1 VPHQLLRIVDA
12 NLNRSAEGL
21 RVLEDIARFVLSDAT
36 LSQQLR
42 TIRHSLAEVGESLGI
57 ILLEE
62 RDSEHDVGRENVIAR
77 PPSASASRP
86 SVIASHPSVIA
97 SRRRGNLN
105 RQSYPD
111 LVSLVEANAN
121 RVEESLR
128 VLEELAKLDELSSKL
143 DAVKFEKVRFLLY
156 SVEKEMVSRLT
167 RQDKMKE
174 LTGLYVIVDRQVLGG
189 RDELDVA
196 REVIQGGAKVIQLR
210 DKQRSMVELLPIA
223 ERLKE
228 LCLKAGI
235 LFIINDY
242 LDLALAVD
250 ADGLHIGYGDLPVHV
265 ARRELP
271 MAKIIGSSV
280 TTVSRAIEVGDE
292 GADYISVGSMFPTES
307 KEGAIVVGLDMLK
320 QVREA
325 VSSPVVAIGGID
337 KSNIGEVIA
346 AGADCVAVISA
357 VLSKPDVKKAT
368 KGLVNEIRK
377 AKRKCQG

>member
-1 VPHQLLRIVDA
+1 VPHQPLRIVDA
-12 NLNRSAEGL
+12 NLNRSVEGL
-21 RVLEDIARFVLSDAT
+21 RVLGDVARFVLNDAT

-42 TIRHSLAEVGESLGI
+42 GTRHSLAEVGESLGI

-62 RDSEHDVGRENVIAR
+62 RDAEHDVGRENVIAR
-77 PPSASASRP
+77 PPSLITSR
-86 SVIASHPSVIA
+86 PSVIA
-97 SRRRGNLN
+97 SRRRSNLN
-105 RQSYPD
+105 KQSYPD
-111 LVSLVEANAN
+111 LASLVGANAN

-143 DAVKFEKVRFLLY
+143 DAAKFEKMRFRLY
-156 SVEKEMVSRLT
+156 SVGKEMVSRLT
-167 RQDKMKE
+167 RQDKLKE

-189 RDELDVA
+189 RDELEVA

-210 DKQRSMVELLPIA
+210 DKQRNMVELLPVA
-223 ERLKE
+223 EKLKE

-265 ARRELP
+265 VRRELP
-271 MAKIIGSSV
+271 AAKIIGSSV
-280 TTVSRAIEVGDE
+280 TTVSRAIEAGGE

-307 KEGAIVVGLDMLK
+307 KEGAIVVGLDTLK
-320 QVREA
+320 QVKEA

-337 KSNIGEVIA
+337 QSNVGEVIA

-357 VLSKPDVKKAT
+357 VLSTPDIKKAT

-377 AKRKCQG
+377 AREKCQG

>member
-1 VPHQLLRIVDA
+1 MPHQPLRIVDV
-12 NLNRSAEGL
+12 NLNRSVEGL
-21 RVLEDIARFVLSDAT
+21 RVLEDVARFVLNDAT

-42 TIRHSLAEVGESLGI
+42 STRHSLAEVGESLGI

-77 PPSASASRP
+77 PPS
-86 SVIASHPSVIA
+86 VIASPPPVIA
-97 SRRRGNLN
+97 SRRRSNLN

-111 LVSLVEANAN
+111 LASLVGANAN

-143 DAVKFEKVRFLLY
+143 DATRFEKVRFRLY

-167 RQDKMKE
+167 RQDKLKE

-189 RDELDVA
+189 RDELEVA

-210 DKQRSMVELLPIA
+210 DKQRSMVELLPVA

-250 ADGLHIGYGDLPVHV
+250 ADGLHIGYGDLPVQV

-280 TTVSRAIEVGDE
+280 TTVSRAIEAGDE
-292 GADYISVGSMFPTES
+292 GVDYISVGSMFPTES

-337 KSNIGEVIA
+337 KSNVGEIIA

-357 VLSKPDVKKAT
+357 VLSTPDVKKAT
-368 KGLVNEIRK
+368 KGLVSEIKK
-377 AKRKCQG
+377 ARRKCQG

>member
-1 VPHQLLRIVDA
+1 MPHQPLRIVDA
-12 NLNRSAEGL
+12 NLNRSVEGL
-21 RVLEDIARFVLSDAT
+21 RVLEDVARFVLNDAT

-42 TIRHSLAEVGESLGI
+42 STRHSLAEVGESLGI

-62 RDSEHDVGRENVIAR
+62 RDSEHDVGRENVIAK
-77 PPSASASRP
+77 PP
-86 SVIASHPSVIA
+86 SVIASPPPVIA
-97 SRRRGNLN
+97 SRRRSNLN
-105 RQSYPD
+105 KQSYPD
-111 LVSLVEANAN
+111 LASLVGANAN

-128 VLEELAKLDELSSKL
+128 VLEELAKLDELSPKL
-143 DAVKFEKVRFLLY
+143 DAAKFEKVRFRLY

-167 RQDKMKE
+167 RQDKLKE

-189 RDELDVA
+189 RDELEVA

-210 DKQRSMVELLPIA
+210 DKQRSMVELLPVA

-265 ARRELP
+265 VRRELP
-271 MAKIIGSSV
+271 AAKIIGSSV
-280 TTVSRAIEVGDE
+280 TTLSRAIEAGDE
-292 GADYISVGSMFPTES
+292 GADYISVGSMFPTGS
-307 KEGAIVVGLDMLK
+307 KEGAIVVGLDILK

-325 VSSPVVAIGGID
+325 VSLPLVAIGGID
-337 KSNIGEVIA
+337 QSNVGEVIA

-357 VLSKPDVKKAT
+357 VLSTPDVKKAT
-368 KGLVNEIRK
+368 KGLVSEIRK
-377 AKRKCQG
+377 ARRKCQG

>member
-1 VPHQLLRIVDA
+1 VPHQPLRIVDA
-12 NLNRSAEGL
+12 NLNRSVEGL
-21 RVLEDIARFVLSDAT
+21 RVLEDVARFVLNDAT

-42 TIRHSLAEVGESLGI
+42 STRHSLAEVGESLGI

-77 PPSASASRP
+77 PPSLITSRP
-86 SVIASHPSVIA
+86 SVIANQ
-97 SRRRGNLN
+97 RRSNLN

-111 LVSLVEANAN
+111 LASLVGANAN
-121 RVEESLR
+121 RVGESLR

-143 DAVKFEKVRFLLY
+143 DAAKFEKVRFRLY

-167 RQDKMKE
+167 RQDKLKE

-189 RDELDVA
+189 RDELEVA

-210 DKQRSMVELLPIA
+210 DKQRNMVELLPVA

-271 MAKIIGSSV
+271 AAKIIGSSV
-280 TTVSRAIEVGDE
+280 TTVSWAIEAGDE
-292 GADYISVGSMFPTES
+292 GADYISVGSMFPTGS
-307 KEGAIVVGLDMLK
+307 KEGAIVVGLDILK

-337 KSNIGEVIA
+337 KSNVGEVIA

-357 VLSKPDVKKAT
+357 VLSTPDVKKAT
-368 KGLVNEIRK
+368 KGLVSEIRK
-377 AKRKCQG
+377 ARRKCQG

>member
-1 VPHQLLRIVDA
+1 MPHQPLRIVDA
-12 NLNRSAEGL
+12 NLNRSVEGL
-21 RVLEDIARFVLSDAT
+21 RVLEDVARFVLNDAT

-42 TIRHSLAEVGESLGI
+42 STRHSLAEVGESLGI

-77 PPSASASRP
+77 PPSLITSRP
-86 SVIASHPSVIA
+86 SVIANQ
-97 SRRRGNLN
+97 RRSNLN

-111 LVSLVEANAN
+111 LASLVGANAN

-128 VLEELAKLDELSSKL
+128 VLEELAKLGELSSKL
-143 DAVKFEKVRFLLY
+143 DAAKFEKDRFRLY

-167 RQDKMKE
+167 RQDKLKE
-174 LTGLYVIVDRQVLGG
+174 LTGLYVIVDRQILGG
-189 RDELDVA
+189 RDELEVA

-210 DKQRSMVELLPIA
+210 DKQRSMVELLPVA
-223 ERLKE
+223 ERLRK

-271 MAKIIGSSV
+271 AAKIIGSSV
-280 TTVSRAIEVGDE
+280 TTVSWAIEAGDE

-307 KEGAIVVGLDMLK
+307 KEGAIVVGLDMLR
-320 QVREA
+320 QVRDA

-337 KSNIGEVIA
+337 ESNVGEVIA

-357 VLSKPDVKKAT
+357 VLSTPDVKKAT
-368 KGLVNEIRK
+368 KGLVSEIRK
-377 AKRKCQG
+377 ARRKCQG

>member
-77 PPSASASRP
+77 PPS
-86 SVIASHPSVIA
+86 VIATGPSVIA

-105 RQSYPD
+105 RQSYHD

-121 RVEESLR
+121 RAEESLR

-143 DAVKFEKVRFLLY
+143 DATNFEKVRFLLY

-167 RQDKMKE
+167 RQDKLKG

-189 RDELDVA
+189 RDELEVA

-210 DKQRSMVELLPIA
+210 DKQRSMVELLPVA

-228 LCLKAGI
+228 VCLKAGI

-271 MAKIIGSSV
+271 MTKIIGSSV
-280 TTVSRAIEVGDE
+280 TTVSRAIEGGGE

-337 KSNIGEVIA
+337 KSNVGEVIA

-368 KGLVNEIRK
+368 EGLVSEIRK

>member
-1 VPHQLLRIVDA
+1 VPHQPLRIVDA
-12 NLNRSAEGL
+12 NLNRSVEGL
-21 RVLEDIARFVLSDAT
+21 RVLEDVARFVLNDAT

-42 TIRHSLAEVGESLGI
+42 STRHSLAEVGESLGI

-62 RDSEHDVGRENVIAR
+62 RDSKHDVGRENVIAR
-77 PPSASASRP
+77 PPS
-86 SVIASHPSVIA
+86 VIANRPSVIA
-97 SRRRGNLN
+97 SRRRSNLS

-111 LVSLVEANAN
+111 LASLVGANAN

-128 VLEELAKLDELSSKL
+128 VLEELAKLGELSSKL
-143 DAVKFEKVRFLLY
+143 DAAKFEKVRFRLY

-167 RQDKMKE
+167 RQDKLKE
-174 LTGLYVIVDRQVLGG
+174 LTGLYVIVDRQVLGS
-189 RDELDVA
+189 RDELEVA

-210 DKQRSMVELLPIA
+210 DKQRSMVELLPVA

-271 MAKIIGSSV
+271 AAKIIGSSV
-280 TTVSRAIEVGDE
+280 TTVSRAIEAGDE

-337 KSNIGEVIA
+337 KSNVGEVIA

-357 VLSKPDVKKAT
+357 VLCTPDVKKAT
-368 KGLVNEIRK
+368 KGLVSEIRK
-377 AKRKCQG
+377 ARRKCQG

>member
-1 VPHQLLRIVDA
+1 VPHQPLRIVDA
-12 NLNRSAEGL
+12 NLNRSVEGL
-21 RVLEDIARFVLSDAT
+21 RVLEDVARFVLNDAT

-42 TIRHSLAEVGESLGI
+42 STRHSLAEVGESLGI

-62 RDSEHDVGRENVIAR
+62 RDSKHDVGRENVIAR
-77 PPSASASRP
+77 PPS
-86 SVIASHPSVIA
+86 VIANRPSVIA
-97 SRRRGNLN
+97 SRRRSNLN

-111 LVSLVEANAN
+111 LASLVGANAN

-128 VLEELAKLDELSSKL
+128 VLEELAKLGELSSKL
-143 DAVKFEKVRFLLY
+143 DAAKFEKVRFRLY

-167 RQDKMKE
+167 RQDKLKE
-174 LTGLYVIVDRQVLGG
+174 LTGLYVIVDRQVLGS
-189 RDELDVA
+189 RDELEVA

-210 DKQRSMVELLPIA
+210 DKQRSMVELLPVA
-223 ERLKE
+223 ERLRK

-250 ADGLHIGYGDLPVHV
+250 ADGLHIGHGDLPVHV
-265 ARRELP
+265 VRRELP
-271 MAKIIGSSV
+271 AAKIIGSSV
-280 TTVSRAIEVGDE
+280 TTVSRAIEAGDE

-307 KEGAIVVGLDMLK
+307 KEGAIVVGLDILR

-337 KSNIGEVIA
+337 KSNVGEVIA

-357 VLSKPDVKKAT
+357 VLCTPDVKKAT
-368 KGLVNEIRK
+368 KGLVSEIRK
-377 AKRKCQG
+377 ARRKCQG

>member
-1 VPHQLLRIVDA
+1 MPHQPLRIVDA
-12 NLNRSAEGL
+12 NLNRSVEGL
-21 RVLEDIARFVLSDAT
+21 RVLEDVARFVLNDAT

-42 TIRHSLAEVGESLGI
+42 STRHSLAEVGESLGI

-62 RDSEHDVGRENVIAR
+62 RDSKHDVGRENVIAR
-77 PPSASASRP
+77 PPS
-86 SVIASHPSVIA
+86 VIANQ
-97 SRRRGNLN
+97 RRSNLN

-111 LVSLVEANAN
+111 LASLVGANAN

-128 VLEELAKLDELSSKL
+128 VLEELAKLGELSSKL
-143 DAVKFEKVRFLLY
+143 DAAKFEKVRFRLY

-167 RQDKMKE
+167 RQDKLKE
-174 LTGLYVIVDRQVLGG
+174 LTGLYVIVDRQVLGS
-189 RDELDVA
+189 RDELEVA

-210 DKQRSMVELLPIA
+210 DKQRSMVELLPVA
-223 ERLKE
+223 ERLRK

-250 ADGLHIGYGDLPVHV
+250 ADGLHIGHGDLPVHV
-265 ARRELP
+265 VRRELP
-271 MAKIIGSSV
+271 AAKIIGSSV
-280 TTVSRAIEVGDE
+280 TTVSRAIEAGDE

-307 KEGAIVVGLDMLK
+307 KEGAIVVGLDILR

-337 KSNIGEVIA
+337 KSNVGEVIA

-357 VLSKPDVKKAT
+357 VLSTPDVKKAT
-368 KGLVNEIRK
+368 KGLVSEIRK
-377 AKRKCQG
+377 ARRKCQG

>member
-1 VPHQLLRIVDA
+1 VPHQPLRIVDA
-12 NLNRSAEGL
+12 NLNRSVEGL
-21 RVLEDIARFVLSDAT
+21 RVLEDVARFVLNDAT

-42 TIRHSLAEVGESLGI
+42 STRHSLAEVGESLGI

-62 RDSEHDVGRENVIAR
+62 RDSKHDVGRENVIAR
-77 PPSASASRP
+77 PPS
-86 SVIASHPSVIA
+86 VIANRPSVIA
-97 SRRRGNLN
+97 SRRRSNLS

-111 LVSLVEANAN
+111 LASLVGANAN

-128 VLEELAKLDELSSKL
+128 VLEELAKLGELSSKL
-143 DAVKFEKVRFLLY
+143 DAAKFEKVRFRLY

-167 RQDKMKE
+167 RQDKLKE
-174 LTGLYVIVDRQVLGG
+174 LTGLYVIVDRQVLGS
-189 RDELDVA
+189 RDELEVA

-210 DKQRSMVELLPIA
+210 DKQRSMVELLPVA
-223 ERLKE
+223 ERLRK

-271 MAKIIGSSV
+271 AAKIIGSSV
-280 TTVSRAIEVGDE
+280 TTVSRAIEAGDE

-337 KSNIGEVIA
+337 KSNVGEVIA

-357 VLSKPDVKKAT
+357 VLCTPDVKKAT
-368 KGLVNEIRK
+368 KGLVSEIRK
-377 AKRKCQG
+377 ARRKCQG

>member
-1 VPHQLLRIVDA
+1 MPHQLLRIVDA

-21 RVLEDIARFVLSDAT
+21 RVLEDVARFVLNDAT

-42 TIRHSLAEVGESLGI
+42 TTRHSLAEVGESLGI

-62 RDSEHDVGRENVIAR
+62 RDSEHDVGRENVID
-77 PPSASASRP
+77 SCP
-86 SVIASHPSVIA
+86 SVVASPPSVIA
-97 SRRRGNLN
+97 SRRRSNLN
-105 RQSYPD
+105 KQSYPD
-111 LVSLVEANAN
+111 LASLVEANAN

-143 DAVKFEKVRFLLY
+143 DATRFEKVRFCLY
-156 SVEKEMVSRLT
+156 SVEKKMVSRLT
-167 RQDKMKE
+167 RQDKLKE

-189 RDELDVA
+189 RDELEVA

-210 DKQRSMVELLPIA
+210 DKQRSMVELLPVA
-223 ERLKE
+223 EGLKE

-280 TTVSRAIEVGDE
+280 TTVSRAIEAGDE

-307 KEGAIVVGLDMLK
+307 KEGAIVVGLDILK

-337 KSNIGEVIA
+337 QSNVGEVIA

-357 VLSKPDVKKAT
+357 VLSKPDIKKAT
-368 KGLVNEIRK
+368 KGLVSEIRK

>member
-1 VPHQLLRIVDA
+1 VPHQPLRIVDA
-12 NLNRSAEGL
+12 NLNRSVEGL
-21 RVLEDIARFVLSDAT
+21 RVLEDVARFVLNDAT

-42 TIRHSLAEVGESLGI
+42 STRHSLAEVGESLGI

-62 RDSEHDVGRENVIAR
+62 RDSKHDVGRENVIAR
-77 PPSASASRP
+77 PPS
-86 SVIASHPSVIA
+86 VIANRPSVIA
-97 SRRRGNLN
+97 SRRRSNLN

-111 LVSLVEANAN
+111 LASLVGANAN

-128 VLEELAKLDELSSKL
+128 VLEELAKLGELSSKL
-143 DAVKFEKVRFLLY
+143 DAAKFEKVRFRLY

-167 RQDKMKE
+167 RQDKLKE
-174 LTGLYVIVDRQVLGG
+174 LTGLYVIVDRQVLGS
-189 RDELDVA
+189 RDELEVA

-210 DKQRSMVELLPIA
+210 DKQRSMVELLPVA
-223 ERLKE
+223 ERLRK

-250 ADGLHIGYGDLPVHV
+250 ADGLHIGHGDLPVHV
-265 ARRELP
+265 VRRELP
-271 MAKIIGSSV
+271 AAKIIGSSV
-280 TTVSRAIEVGDE
+280 TTVSRAIEAGDE
-292 GADYISVGSMFPTES
+292 GADYISVGAMFPTES

-337 KSNIGEVIA
+337 KSNVGEVIA

-357 VLSKPDVKKAT
+357 VLCTPDVKKAT
-368 KGLVNEIRK
+368 KGLVSEIRK
-377 AKRKCQG
+377 ARRKCQG

>member
-1 VPHQLLRIVDA
+1 VPHQPLRIVDA
-12 NLNRSAEGL
+12 NLNRSVEGL
-21 RVLEDIARFVLSDAT
+21 RVLEDVARFVLNDAT

-42 TIRHSLAEVGESLGI
+42 STRHSLAEVGESLGI

-62 RDSEHDVGRENVIAR
+62 RDSEHDVGRENVIAK
-77 PPSASASRP
+77 PP
-86 SVIASHPSVIA
+86 SVIASPPPVIA
-97 SRRRGNLN
+97 SRRRSNLN
-105 RQSYPD
+105 KQSYPD
-111 LVSLVEANAN
+111 LASLVGANAN

-128 VLEELAKLDELSSKL
+128 VLEELAKLGELSSKL
-143 DAVKFEKVRFLLY
+143 DAAKFEKVRFRLY

-167 RQDKMKE
+167 RQDKLKE
-174 LTGLYVIVDRQVLGG
+174 LTGLYVIVDRQVLGS
-189 RDELDVA
+189 RDELEVA

-210 DKQRSMVELLPIA
+210 DKQRSMVELLPVA

-242 LDLALAVD
+242 LELALAVD

-271 MAKIIGSSV
+271 AAKIIGSSV
-280 TTVSRAIEVGDE
+280 TTVSRAIEAGDE

-307 KEGAIVVGLDMLK
+307 KEGAIVVGLDILR

-337 KSNIGEVIA
+337 QSNVGEVIA

-357 VLSKPDVKKAT
+357 VLSTPDVKKAT
-368 KGLVNEIRK
+368 KGLVSEIRK
-377 AKRKCQG
+377 ARRKCQG

>member
-1 VPHQLLRIVDA
+1 MPHQPLRIVDV
-12 NLNRSAEGL
+12 NLNRSVEGL
-21 RVLEDIARFVLSDAT
+21 RVLEDVARFVLNDAT

-42 TIRHSLAEVGESLGI
+42 STRHSLAEVGESLGI

-62 RDSEHDVGRENVIAR
+62 RDSEHDVGRENG
-77 PPSASASRP
+77 
-86 SVIASHPSVIA
+86 IA
-97 SRRRGNLN
+97 SRRRSNLN

-111 LVSLVEANAN
+111 LASLVGANAN

-128 VLEELAKLDELSSKL
+128 VLEELAKLDELSFKL
-143 DAVKFEKVRFLLY
+143 DAARFEKVRFRLY

-167 RQDKMKE
+167 RQDKLKE

-189 RDELDVA
+189 RDELEVA
-196 REVIQGGAKVIQLR
+196 REVIQGGARVIQLR
-210 DKQRSMVELLPIA
+210 DKQRSMVELLPVA

-250 ADGLHIGYGDLPVHV
+250 ADGLHIGYGDLPVQV

-292 GADYISVGSMFPTES
+292 GADYIAVGSMFPTES

-337 KSNIGEVIA
+337 KSNVGEVIA

-357 VLSKPDVKKAT
+357 VLSTPDVKKAT
-368 KGLVNEIRK
+368 KGLVSEIRK
-377 AKRKCQG
+377 ARRKCQG

>member
-1 VPHQLLRIVDA
+1 VPHQPLRIVDA
-12 NLNRSAEGL
+12 NLNRSVEGL
-21 RVLEDIARFVLSDAT
+21 RVLEDVARFVLNDAT

-42 TIRHSLAEVGESLGI
+42 STRHSLAEVGESLGI

-62 RDSEHDVGRENVIAR
+62 RDSKHDVGRENVIAR
-77 PPSASASRP
+77 PPS
-86 SVIASHPSVIA
+86 VIANRPSVIA
-97 SRRRGNLN
+97 SRRRSNLS

-111 LVSLVEANAN
+111 LASLVGANAN

-128 VLEELAKLDELSSKL
+128 VLEELAKLGELSSKL
-143 DAVKFEKVRFLLY
+143 DAAKFEKVRFRLY

-167 RQDKMKE
+167 RQDKLKE
-174 LTGLYVIVDRQVLGG
+174 LTGLYVIVDRQVLGS
-189 RDELDVA
+189 RDELEVA

-210 DKQRSMVELLPIA
+210 DKQRSMVELLPVA
-223 ERLKE
+223 ERLRK

-250 ADGLHIGYGDLPVHV
+250 ADGLHIGHGDLPVHV
-265 ARRELP
+265 VRRELP
-271 MAKIIGSSV
+271 AAKIIGSSV
-280 TTVSRAIEVGDE
+280 TTVSRAIEAGDE

-307 KEGAIVVGLDMLK
+307 KEGAIVVGLDMLR

-337 KSNIGEVIA
+337 KSNVGEVIA

-357 VLSKPDVKKAT
+357 VLCTPDVKKAT
-368 KGLVNEIRK
+368 KGLVSEIRK
-377 AKRKCQG
+377 ARRKCQG

>member
-1 VPHQLLRIVDA
+1 MPHQPLRIVDV
-12 NLNRSAEGL
+12 NLNRSVEGL
-21 RVLEDIARFVLSDAT
+21 RVLEDVARFVLNDAT

-42 TIRHSLAEVGESLGI
+42 STRHSLAEVGESLGI

-77 PPSASASRP
+77 PPS
-86 SVIASHPSVIA
+86 VIASPPPVIA
-97 SRRRGNLN
+97 SRRRSNLN

-111 LVSLVEANAN
+111 LVSLVGANAN
-121 RVEESLR
+121 RVEESQR

-143 DAVKFEKVRFLLY
+143 DAARFEKVRFCLY

-167 RQDKMKE
+167 RQDKLKE

-189 RDELDVA
+189 RDELEVA

-210 DKQRSMVELLPIA
+210 DKQRSMVELLPVA

-250 ADGLHIGYGDLPVHV
+250 ADGLHIGYGDLPVQV

-271 MAKIIGSSV
+271 AAKIIGSSV
-280 TTVSRAIEVGDE
+280 TTVSRAIEARDE
-292 GADYISVGSMFPTES
+292 GVDYISVGSMFPTGS
-307 KEGAIVVGLDMLK
+307 KEGAIVIGLDILK

-337 KSNIGEVIA
+337 KSNPKHGPQPV
-346 AGADCVAVISA
+346 
-357 VLSKPDVKKAT
+357 VLGNHWKIPNFLRAT
-368 KGLVNEIRK
+368 PIFATTDLGNRTRRLFPS
-377 AKRKCQG
+377 C

>member
-1 VPHQLLRIVDA
+1 VPQQLLRIVDA

-21 RVLEDIARFVLSDAT
+21 RVLEDIARFVLNDAT

-42 TIRHSLAEVGESLGI
+42 STRHSLAEVGESLGI

-77 PPSASASRP
+77 PPS
-86 SVIASHPSVIA
+86 VIA
-97 SRRRGNLN
+97 SRRRSNIN
-105 RQSYPD
+105 RQSHHD

-143 DAVKFEKVRFLLY
+143 DATKFEKVRFLLY

-167 RQDKMKE
+167 RQDKLKG
-174 LTGLYVIVDRQVLGG
+174 LTGVYVIVDRQFLGG
-189 RDELDVA
+189 RDEMEVA
-196 REVIQGGAKVIQLR
+196 QEVIQGGAKVIQLR
-210 DKQRSMVELLPIA
+210 DKQRSMVELLPVA

-271 MAKIIGSSV
+271 MTKIIGSSV
-280 TTVSRAIEVGDE
+280 TTVSRAIEAGDE

-307 KEGAIVVGLDMLK
+307 KEGAIVVGLAMLK

-337 KSNIGEVIA
+337 KSNVGEVIA

-357 VLSKPDVKKAT
+357 VLSKPDVKKTT

>member
-21 RVLEDIARFVLSDAT
+21 RVLEDIARFVLNDAT

-42 TIRHSLAEVGESLGI
+42 STRHSLAEVGESLGI

-86 SVIASHPSVIA
+86 SVIAS
-97 SRRRGNLN
+97 RRRSNLN

-128 VLEELAKLDELSSKL
+128 VLEELAKLDELSSRL
-143 DAVKFEKVRFLLY
+143 NAVKFEKVRFLLY
-156 SVEKEMVSRLT
+156 SVEKEMVSGLT
-167 RQDKMKE
+167 RQDKLKG
-174 LTGLYVIVDRQVLGG
+174 LTGLYVIVDRQFLGG
-189 RDELDVA
+189 RDELEVA

-210 DKQRSMVELLPIA
+210 DKQRSMVELLPVA

-242 LDLALAVD
+242 LDLVLAVD

-271 MAKIIGSSV
+271 MTKIIGSSV
-280 TTVSRAIEVGDE
+280 ITVSRAIEAGGA
-292 GADYISVGSMFPTES
+292 GADYISVGSMFPTGS

-337 KSNIGEVIA
+337 KSNVGKVIA

-357 VLSKPDVKKAT
+357 VLSKPDVKKTT

>member
-1 VPHQLLRIVDA
+1 VPHQPLRIVDA
-12 NLNRSAEGL
+12 NLNRSVEGL
-21 RVLEDIARFVLSDAT
+21 RVLEDVARFVLNDAT

-42 TIRHSLAEVGESLGI
+42 STRHSLAEVGESLGI

-62 RDSEHDVGRENVIAR
+62 RDSKHDVGRENVIAR
-77 PPSASASRP
+77 PPS
-86 SVIASHPSVIA
+86 VIANRPSVIA
-97 SRRRGNLN
+97 SRRRSNLN

-111 LVSLVEANAN
+111 LASLVGANAN

-128 VLEELAKLDELSSKL
+128 VLEELAKLGELSSKL
-143 DAVKFEKVRFLLY
+143 DAAKFEKVRFRLY

-167 RQDKMKE
+167 RQDKLKE
-174 LTGLYVIVDRQVLGG
+174 LTGLYVIVDRQVLGS
-189 RDELDVA
+189 RDELEVA

-210 DKQRSMVELLPIA
+210 DKQRSMVELLPVA
-223 ERLKE
+223 ERLRK

-250 ADGLHIGYGDLPVHV
+250 ADGLHIGHGDLPVHV

-271 MAKIIGSSV
+271 AAKIIGSSV
-280 TTVSRAIEVGDE
+280 TTVSRAIEAGDE

-337 KSNIGEVIA
+337 KSNVGEVIA

-357 VLSKPDVKKAT
+357 VLCTPDVKKAT
-368 KGLVNEIRK
+368 KGLVSEIRK
-377 AKRKCQG
+377 ARRKCQG

>member
-1 VPHQLLRIVDA
+1 MPHQPLRIVDA
-12 NLNRSAEGL
+12 NLNRSVEGL
-21 RVLEDIARFVLSDAT
+21 RVLEDVARFVLNDAT

-42 TIRHSLAEVGESLGI
+42 STRHSLAEVGESLGI

-62 RDSEHDVGRENVIAR
+62 RDSEHDIGRENVIAK
-77 PPSASASRP
+77 PPSLITSR
-86 SVIASHPSVIA
+86 PSVIA
-97 SRRRGNLN
+97 SRRRSNLN

-111 LVSLVEANAN
+111 LASLVGANAN

-143 DAVKFEKVRFLLY
+143 DAAKFEKVRFRLY

-167 RQDKMKE
+167 RQYKLKE

-189 RDELDVA
+189 RDELEVA

-210 DKQRSMVELLPIA
+210 DKQRSMVELLPVA

-242 LDLALAVD
+242 LELALAVD

-271 MAKIIGSSV
+271 AAKIIGSSV
-280 TTVSRAIEVGDE
+280 TTVSRAIEAGDE
-292 GADYISVGSMFPTES
+292 GADYISVGSMFPTGS
-307 KEGAIVVGLDMLK
+307 KEGAIVVGLDILK

-337 KSNIGEVIA
+337 QSNVGEVIA

-357 VLSKPDVKKAT
+357 VLSTPDIKKAT

-377 AKRKCQG
+377 AREKCQG

>member
-1 VPHQLLRIVDA
+1 MPHQPLRIVDA
-12 NLNRSAEGL
+12 NLNRSVEGL
-21 RVLEDIARFVLSDAT
+21 RVLEDVARFVLNDAT

-42 TIRHSLAEVGESLGI
+42 STRHSLAEVGESLGI

-62 RDSEHDVGRENVIAR
+62 RDSEHDVGRESVIAR
-77 PPSASASRP
+77 PPSVVASP
-86 SVIASHPSVIA
+86 PSVIA
-97 SRRRGNLN
+97 SRRRSNLN

-111 LVSLVEANAN
+111 LASLVGANAN

-143 DAVKFEKVRFLLY
+143 DATKFEKVRFRLY

-167 RQDKMKE
+167 RQDKLKE

-189 RDELDVA
+189 RDELEIA

-210 DKQRSMVELLPIA
+210 DKQRSMVELLPVA

-250 ADGLHIGYGDLPVHV
+250 ADGLHIGYGDLPIQV

-271 MAKIIGSSV
+271 AAKIIGSSV
-280 TTVSRAIEVGDE
+280 TTVSRAIEAGDE
-292 GADYISVGSMFPTES
+292 GVDYISVGSMFPTES
-307 KEGAIVVGLDMLK
+307 KEGAIVVGLDILK

-337 KSNIGEVIA
+337 KSNVGEVIA

-357 VLSKPDVKKAT
+357 VLSTPDVKKAT
-368 KGLVNEIRK
+368 KELVSEIRK
-377 AKRKCQG
+377 ARRKCQG